1 MNRINNG
8 RVDIK
13 SPDTSNLF
21 ALYDK
26 IPANQCVT
34 FRNPTE
40 GLWDET
46 TLSLAFFS
54 QQNIQIMQN
63 GIRAGVYKRSN
74 GQYLVGPQDCD
85 PLKIIMRSVYLQY
98 SANQP
103 THVTQQ
109 IEELNKIVLNYCIQ
123 QVYGE
128 AQGYLKYIDDAST
141 LVVPIA
147 PPVMASN
154 TDRTLELKT
163 WFGNKT
169 NWGDVIG

>member
-1 MNRINNG
+1 MNIINNG

-13 SPDTSNLF
+13 SPNTSNLF
-21 ALYDK
+21 AMFDK
-26 IPANQCVT
+26 IPANQCAT

-46 TLSLAFFS
+46 YLSKAFFS
-54 QQNIQIMQN
+54 HQNLQLIQN
-63 GIRAGVYKRSN
+63 GIRAGVYQRSN
-74 GQYLVGPQDCD
+74 GQYLIGPQDCD

-103 THVTQQ
+103 NNVTQQ

-147 PPVMASN
+147 HPVMANN

-163 WFGNKT
+163 WFGNKNNLST
-169 NWGDVIG
+169 F

>member
-1 MNRINNG
+1 MNIINNG

-13 SPDTSNLF
+13 SPNTSSLF
-21 ALYDK
+21 AMFDK
-26 IPANQCVT
+26 IPANQCAT

-46 TLSLAFFS
+46 YLSKAFFS
-54 QQNIQIMQN
+54 HQNIQLIQN
-63 GIRAGVYKRSN
+63 GIRAGVYQRSN
-74 GQYLVGPQDCD
+74 GQYLIGPQDCD

-103 THVTQQ
+103 NNLTQQ
-109 IEELNKIVLNYCIQ
+109 IQELNKIVLNYCIQ

-147 PPVMASN
+147 HPVMANN

-169 NWGDVIG
+169 NLL

>member
-1 MNRINNG
+1 MNRISNG

-46 TLSLAFFS
+46 TLSTAFFS
-54 QQNIQIMQN
+54 QQNIRIIQN
-63 GIRAGVYKRSN
+63 GIRAGVYHRSN
-74 GQYLVGPQDCD
+74 GQYLIGPQDCD
-85 PLKIIMRSVYLQY
+85 PLKIVMRSVYLQY

-147 PPVMASN
+147 HPVMASN

-163 WFGNKT
+163 WFGNK
-169 NWGDVIG
+169 NNYDGVIG

>member
-1 MNRINNG
+1 MNIINNG

-21 ALYDK
+21 AMFDK
-26 IPANQCVT
+26 IPANQCAT

-46 TLSLAFFS
+46 YLSKAFFS
-54 QQNIQIMQN
+54 HQNIQLIQN
-63 GIRAGVYKRSN
+63 GIRAGVYHRSN
-74 GQYLVGPQDCD
+74 GQYLIGPQDCD

-103 THVTQQ
+103 NNLTQQ

-147 PPVMASN
+147 HPVMANN

-163 WFGNKT
+163 WFGDKNNLST
-169 NWGDVIG
+169 F

>member
-1 MNRINNG
+1 MNRNANG

-13 SPDTSNLF
+13 SPNTSTLF
-21 ALYDK
+21 TMFDK
-26 IPANQCVT
+26 IPANQCAT
-34 FRNPTE
+34 FRNPIE

-46 TLSLAFFS
+46 FLSKAFFS
-54 QQNIQIMQN
+54 QENIQILQN
-63 GIRAGVYKRSN
+63 GIRSGVYERSN
-74 GQYLVGPQDCD
+74 GQYLIAPQDCD
-85 PLKIIMRSVYLQY
+85 SLKIIMRSVYLQY

-103 THVTQQ
+103 FNVTQQ

-147 PPVMASN
+147 HPVMANN

-163 WFGNKT
+163 WFGNK
-169 NWGDVIG
+169 IHL

>member
-1 MNRINNG
+1 MNIINNG

-13 SPDTSNLF
+13 SPNTSNLF
-21 ALYDK
+21 AMFDK
-26 IPANQCVT
+26 IPANQCAT

-46 TLSLAFFS
+46 YLSKAFFS
-54 QQNIQIMQN
+54 HQNIQLIQN
-63 GIRAGVYKRSN
+63 GIRAGVYHRSN
-74 GQYLVGPQDCD
+74 GQYLIGPQDCD
-85 PLKIIMRSVYLQY
+85 PLKIIMRRVYLQY

-103 THVTQQ
+103 NNITQQ
-109 IEELNKIVLNYCIQ
+109 IEELNNIVLNYCIQ

-147 PPVMASN
+147 HPVMANN

-163 WFGNKT
+163 WFGNK
-169 NWGDVIG
+169 IHL

>member
-1 MNRINNG
+1 MNIINNG

-21 ALYDK
+21 AMFDK
-26 IPANQCVT
+26 IPANQCAT

-46 TLSLAFFS
+46 YLSKAFFS
-54 QQNIQIMQN
+54 HQNIQLIQN
-63 GIRAGVYKRSN
+63 GIRAGVYHRSN
-74 GQYLVGPQDCD
+74 GQYLIGPQDCD

-103 THVTQQ
+103 NNLTQQ

-147 PPVMASN
+147 HPVMANN

-163 WFGNKT
+163 WFGEKT
-169 NWGDVIG
+169 QHSAF